1 MKIRSEAMTET
12 LGEAMACHLAGSLE
26 RAQDL
31 YQTVLQTV
39 PDDFPATHM
48 LGVVHFQRGELISA
62 EALLRQ
68 AVSLDD
74 GVAEVHYNLGCVLR
88 AAGQP
93 SEAKRCFERCLQL
106 NPGFEMALARLG
118 EMQATAAKASATA
131 TQPFG
136 IHLHQIYYS
145 EQTRLEVDHGFIG
158 LDNLANERPDWREYW
173 PIRNHLLS
181 NRFNEDDY
189 YGFFSPKF
197 KAKTGL
203 DADQVRSYISAY
215 ADEAQIFIFSPY
227 FDLSA
232 FPLNIFEQGASQH
245 GGTLEAFRGSVSLL
259 DPSVDLATLVM
270 DSRNT
275 VFCNFIVAK
284 PAFWVAWLKN
294 CERLFAVAETGS
306 TALAAELNA
315 NTDHDGS
322 GVPVKVFVIER
333 IASLM
338 LSTQSHWKVRAFNPT
353 LLPYSTA
360 KVADYRNELILMD
373 ALKIAFALQ
382 GHSQFLAMYSQYRQA
397 INARIKSEGI

>member
-1 MKIRSEAMTET
+1 MTEI
-12 LGEAMACHLAGSLE
+12 LSKAMAFHQAGSLE
-26 RAQDL
+26 RAQAL

-68 AVSLDD
+68 AAALND
-74 GVAEVHYNLGCVLR
+74 GVAEMHYNLGCVLR

-93 SEAKRCFERCLQL
+93 SEAKRCFERSLQL
-106 NPGFEMALARLG
+106 NPGFEMALARLD
-118 EMQATAAKASATA
+118 EIHAAAAKSCAITIK
-131 TQPFG
+131 PFG

-173 PIRNHLLS
+173 PIRNYLLRNHLD
-181 NRFNEDDY
+181 EDGY

-203 DADQVRSYISAY
+203 DADQVRNFVNTHA
-215 ADEAQIFIFSPY
+215 ADAQVLIFSPY

-245 GGTLEAFRGSVSLL
+245 KGTMEAFRGSVSLL

-284 PAFWVAWLKN
+284 PEFWVAWLKN
-294 CERLFAVAETGS
+294 CERLFKVAEVGG

-315 NTDHDGS
+315 NTDHDGG
-322 GVPVKVFVIER
+322 GVPAKVFVIER
-333 IASLM
+333 VASLM
-338 LSTQSHWKVRAFNPT
+338 LSTQQQWTVRAFNPT

-360 KVADYRNELILMD
+360 KVADYPNELIRMD
-373 ALKIAFALQ
+373 ALKIAYATQ
-382 GHSQFLAMYSQYRQA
+382 GYGQFLAMYAQVRQE
-397 INARIKSEGI
+397 IIERTRNIGFDI

>member
-1 MKIRSEAMTET
+1 MTET
-12 LGEAMACHLAGSLE
+12 LGEAMACHRAGRLE
-26 RAQDL
+26 RAQAL
-31 YQTVLQTV
+31 YQTILQTV

-74 GVAEVHYNLGCVLR
+74 GVAEAHYNLGCVLR

-93 SEAKRCFERCLQL
+93 SEAKRCFERSLQL
-106 NPGFEMALARLG
+106 NPGFEMALARLD
-118 EMQATAAKASATA
+118 EMQAAAAKSSETA
-131 TQPFG
+131 IKPIG
-136 IHLHQIYYS
+136 MHLHQIYYS

-173 PIRNHLLS
+173 PIRNYLLS
-181 NRFNEDDY
+181 NRLDEGDY

-203 DADQVRSYISAY
+203 DADQVKSFVSAY
-215 ADEAQIFIFSPY
+215 AGEAQVFIFSPY

-245 GGTLEAFRGSVSLL
+245 GGTMEAFRGSVSLL

-294 CERLFAVAETGS
+294 CERLFAMAEAGS
-306 TALAAELNA
+306 TSLAAALNA

-322 GVPVKVFVIER
+322 GVPAKVFVIER

-338 LSTQSHWKVRAFNPT
+338 LSTQQHWKVRAFNPT

-360 KVADYRNELILMD
+360 KVADFRNELIRMD
-373 ALKIAFALQ
+373 ALKIAYATQ
-382 GHSQFLAMYSQYRQA
+382 GYAQFLVMYAQVRQE
-397 INARIKSEGI
+397 IIERTKKIGFNIY